1 MKSRRRNG
9 GKELFKEPKAK
20 SDREDDNPVVKG
32 GTSTT
37 ANTIIDR
44 GCTYSLKTKAVTDAI
59 KIEIKP
65 LTNEFII
72 IETSGKTLMVLGTVK
87 MHLETEVLG
96 SLKMVEAAVIEGE
109 VSKED

>member
-1 MKSRRRNG
+1 M
-9 GKELFKEPKAK
+9 
-20 SDREDDNPVVKG
+20 
-32 GTSTT
+32 
-37 ANTIIDR
+37 
-44 GCTYSLKTKAVTDAI
+44 TDAI

-65 LTNEFII
+65 LTNEP
-72 IETSGKTLMVLGTVK
+72 SGKTLMVLGTVK